1 MIRASTTGE
10 GTDAA
15 ERARDR
21 GRRRGCG
28 TGAPLIRAALFD
40 VFGTVVDWRSGVAAA
55 VAEAFAAK
63 GRAVD
68 AHAFADAW
76 RGEYQPAMERV
87 RTGDRGYVP
96 LDDLHFENLG
106 RVLAAF
112 GCGGLFDE
120 DEAWALNAAWERL
133 PPWDDSPGG
142 LARLREAMIVA
153 PCSNGS
159 IALMTRLSRHGG
171 LGWDCIL
178 GADVARIY
186 KPHAQAYRRSVA
198 ALRLK
203 PSEVV
208 MVAAHG
214 DDLAAARAE
223 GLRTAFVPRPD
234 EHGPGGAPDGRGED
248 WDFAAGDLGSLAAR
262 LAAAAGQGR

>member
-1 MIRASTTGE
+1 MIK
-10 GTDAA
+10 
-15 ERARDR
+15 
-21 GRRRGCG
+21 
-28 TGAPLIRAALFD
+28 AALFD

-55 VAEAFAAK
+55 VGEAFADK
-63 GRAVD
+63 GRRID

-87 RTGDRGYVP
+87 RAGDRGYVP
-96 LDDLHFENLG
+96 LDDLHFENLA

-112 GCGGLFDE
+112 DCAGLLDE
-120 DEAWALNAAWERL
+120 DEARALNAAWERL
-133 PPWDDSPGG
+133 PPWPDSPGG
-142 LARLREAMIVA
+142 LARIREALIVA

-159 IALMTRLSRHGG
+159 IALMTRLSRFAG

-186 KPHAQAYRRSVA
+186 KPHAQAYRLSVA

-208 MVAAHG
+208 MVAAHEG
-214 DDLAAARAE
+214 DLAAARAE

-234 EHGPGGAPDGRGED
+234 EHGAGGRPDGRGGD
-248 WDFAAGDLGSLAAR
+248 WDFSADDLESLASR
-262 LAAAAGQGR
+262 LERAAGQGP